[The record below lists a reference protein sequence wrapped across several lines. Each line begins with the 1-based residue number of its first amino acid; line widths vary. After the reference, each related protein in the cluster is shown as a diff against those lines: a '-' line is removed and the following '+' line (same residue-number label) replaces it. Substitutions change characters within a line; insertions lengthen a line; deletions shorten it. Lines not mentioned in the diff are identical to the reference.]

1 MKPVQYCT
9 GFIFCYCTLHRFHI
23 LLLHTAQVSY
33 FDHIMRFYTFKGE
46 ETIFHVDKT
55 TTLWIRQLLIVTV
68 NFFQVLVEQL
78 RKGNRISEDKIET
91 LVENHVNSELP
102 KYEQDDIETLK
113 STYEEWEKKRA
124 ELLEIQTKEYLIQQ
138 KEKKILSKFL
148 ELHQKE
154 QLLTFF
160 EKENELDIAVMKESK
175 VRASTRKKAKTE
187 GFVEAPGEREVKKM
201 KKKK

>member
-1 MKPVQYCT
+1 MLLS
-9 GFIFCYCTLHRFHI
+9 IFQ
-23 LLLHTAQVSY
+23 A
-33 FDHIMRFYTFKGE
+33 
-46 ETIFHVDKT
+46 
-55 TTLWIRQLLIVTV
+55 
-68 NFFQVLVEQL
+68 LVEQL